1 VATAACRKDHT
12 VTLSLHDKQLNLAH
26 VTERAECHL
35 HTYLYHF
42 WRQFL
47 RMLRRHTSMV
57 GKIE

>member
-1 VATAACRKDHT
+1 VAPPACRKNHT
-12 VTLSLHDKQLNLAH
+12 VTLSLHYKQLNLAH
-26 VTERAECHL
+26 VTERAEGHL

-47 RMLRRHTSMV
+47 RMLRRHASMI